1 MDEKQEVNPRE
12 ILAEVREIKGKNA
25 EALSHL
31 RDLFEKADKEKKC
44 RDNQNTIV
52 KQSAAEIEGIRK
64 QITAGEKKLVEL
76 QKTLEPFKREFG
88 SPEQINAE
96 IKSLEYSLQMHY
108 SPSREK
114 TVSKQIKALAS
125 QLKSLATIAPKMN
138 ELSKIRK
145 ELREARSLLS
155 PSVKK
160 LKEHANKSE
169 SHHQAMLQCFKE
181 ADEIRALLPEAFHE
195 LDEKRELL
203 TKLRQEENVEKQK
216 QHAVFDEH
224 RKQAKAN
231 AQEKMQQVK
240 TKAQEIMQKFK
251 TGQPITFEELQVLQA
266 AGLEV

>member
-1 MDEKQEVNPRE
+1 MDEKTELNPRE

-31 RDLFEKADKEKKC
+31 RDLFEKAEKEKNA
-44 RDNQNTIV
+44 RDNENAIV
-52 KQSAAEIEGIRK
+52 KQTATEIEAIRK
-64 QITAGEKKLVEL
+64 KITSEEKRLAEL

-88 SPEQINAE
+88 SPEQIKAE
-96 IKSLEYSLQMHY
+96 IQSLEYSLQMHY

-114 TVSKQIKALAS
+114 IVSKQVKALTS
-125 QLKSLATIAPKMN
+125 QLKSLAAIAPKMN

-145 ELREARSLLS
+145 ELREARTLLS
-155 PSVKK
+155 PAVKK
-160 LKEHANKSE
+160 LKEHAAKSE
-169 SHHQAMLQCFKE
+169 SRHQAMLQCFKE
-181 ADEIRALLPEAFHE
+181 ADEIRSVLPEAFHE

-203 TKLRQEENVEKQK
+203 TKLRQEENAEKQK
-216 QHAVFDEH
+216 QRLVFDEH

-231 AQEKMQQVK
+231 AQEKMQHVK

-266 AGLEV
+266 AGLEL